1 MIMIDEEAPATGAV
15 PPPPEAQDGE
25 PPFGNPWQA
34 RAFAMAVALN
44 EAGHLDWREWT
55 KMLGEELTRS
65 DSAGTLSQG
74 DDYYRCWVSALE
86 RASTNMRTRPPQKR
100 PDK

>member
-1 MIMIDEEAPATGAV
+1 MVMIDEEAPAGAV
-15 PPPPEAQDGE
+15 PPPDAPGGE
-25 PPFGNPWQA
+25 PSFGNPWQA

-55 KMLGEELTRS
+55 KMLGEELARS
-65 DSAGTLSQG
+65 DSSGTLSQG

-86 RASTNMRTRPPQKR
+86 RASANMRTRSPQKR

>member
-1 MIMIDEEAPATGAV
+1 VTKDPKEEGS
-15 PPPPEAQDGE
+15 PPLPKSAEGE
-25 PPFGNPWQA
+25 PPFADPWQA
-34 RAFAMAVALN
+34 RAFALTAALN

-55 KMLGEELTRS
+55 QMLGEELAKS
-65 DSAGTLSQG
+65 DNAGTLSQG

-86 RASTNMRTRPPQKR
+86 RASANMRSRPPQKR